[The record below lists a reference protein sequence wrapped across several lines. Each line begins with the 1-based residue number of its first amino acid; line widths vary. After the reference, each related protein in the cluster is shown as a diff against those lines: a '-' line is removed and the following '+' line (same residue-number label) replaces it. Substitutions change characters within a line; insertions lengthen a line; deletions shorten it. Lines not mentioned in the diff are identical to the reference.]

1 MIHYIIQ
8 VIIFQLLF
16 LVAYDV
22 FLKKETFFNWNRF
35 YLLVT
40 PILSVLLPFL
50 KIDSISSVI
59 PQVYLAKLP
68 AITIGN
74 SALEGSLIT
83 NNVFQTSNIIWQ
95 LWMVGAVVSLL
106 YFSFKYFQIIGIKNK
121 GNRRVIDGTPVIIIK
136 NSTTAFSFLNTIFLG
151 EKLSS
156 HQKSTILLH
165 EKTHVDQNHS
175 LDLIVFEILR
185 ILFWFNP
192 LVYVFQKRME
202 MLQEYIADATVS
214 NQKNKKEYYQNL
226 LSQVFETQNVSFI
239 NTFFNHSLIKNRI
252 IMLQKSKSKKTA
264 KAKYLILIPM
274 IFGMLIYSSCAQE
287 SEIKSNDTETSSKE
301 NLEKNKNAVPFAI
314 IDKVPTYPGC
324 TGTNEDLKKCMA
336 ISIGQFVGNE
346 FNSKVDDKS
355 LTGRQRIAVQ
365 FKIDK
370 SGNIVNVRARAPHP
384 VLEEEAIRVVKKL
397 PKMKPGEQD
406 GKAVGVLYSLP
417 IIFEIEE

>member
-1 MIHYIIQ
+1 MIHYILQ
-8 VIIFQLLF
+8 IIAFQLLF
-16 LVAYDV
+16 LVAYDL

-50 KIDSISSVI
+50 KIDSISKVI

-83 NNVFQTSNIIWQ
+83 NNIFQTSNIVWQ
-95 LWMVGAVVSLL
+95 LWMVGMVLSLL
-106 YFSFKYFQIIGIKNK
+106 FFSFKYFQIIGIKNK
-121 GNRRVIDGTPVIIIK
+121 GIRKVIDGIPVILIK
-136 NSTTAFSFLNTIFLG
+136 DSTTAFSFLNTIFLG
-151 EKLSS
+151 DELSG

-165 EKTHVDQNHS
+165 EKTHIDQNHS

-185 ILFWFNP
+185 IFFWFNP

-252 IMLQKSKSKKTA
+252 IMLQKSKSKKIS

-287 SEIKSNDTETSSKE
+287 SELKSNDTEASSKE
-301 NLEKNKNAVPFAI
+301 NLVKNKDAVLFAK
-314 IDKVPTYPGC
+314 IDKVPT
-324 TGTNEDLKKCMA
+324 
-336 ISIGQFVGNE
+336 
-346 FNSKVDDKS
+346 
-355 LTGRQRIAVQ
+355 
-365 FKIDK
+365 
-370 SGNIVNVRARAPHP
+370 
-384 VLEEEAIRVVKKL
+384 
-397 PKMKPGEQD
+397 
-406 GKAVGVLYSLP
+406 
-417 IIFEIEE
+417 

>member
-1 MIHYIIQ
+1 MTHYIVQI
-8 VIIFQLLF
+8 IIFQLVF
-16 LVAYDV
+16 LVVYDL

-40 PILSVLLPFL
+40 PVLSVLLPFF
-50 KIDSISSVI
+50 KIDSISNMI
-59 PQVYLAKLP
+59 PQVYLTELP

-74 SALEGSLIT
+74 SVLEDSIVI
-83 NNVFQTSNIIWQ
+83 NNVFQTSNIVWQ
-95 LWMVGAVVSLL
+95 LWMIGVVLSLL

-121 GNRRVIDGTPVIIIK
+121 GVKKVIDGISVILIK
-136 NSTTAFSFLNTIFLG
+136 DSTTAFSFLNTVFLG
-151 EKLSS
+151 EELSEN
-156 HQKSTILLH
+156 QKSTILLH

-175 LDLIVFEILR
+175 LDLMVFEILK

-202 MLQEYIADATVS
+202 LLQEYIADATVS

-252 IMLQKSKSKKTA
+252 IMLQKSKSKKIS

-287 SEIKSNDTETSSKE
+287 SELKSNDTEAISKE
-301 NLEKNKNAVPFAI
+301 NSEKNKDAVPFAI

-324 TGTNEDLKKCMA
+324 TGDNEALKECMVKK
-336 ISIGQFVGNE
+336 IWTLVGEE
-346 FNSKVDDKS
+346 FNTKVGKDEKMS
-355 LTGRQRIAVQ
+355 GKQRIIVK
-365 FKIDK
+365 FKIDNFGDITDIKAK
-370 SGNIVNVRARAPHP
+370 SEYPE
-384 VLEEEAIRVVKKL
+384 LEKEAKRVVSL
-397 PKMKPGEQD
+397 IPQMIPGEQD
-406 GKAVGVLYSLP
+406 GKAVAVLYTLP
-417 IIFEIEE
+417 IIFEMK